1 MINFTWLAEQ
11 DTVHLPGYLIALAI
25 GLLVGLERERKPSAK
40 AGLRTCALVSLT
52 GAVAAALAQT
62 FSAPSILAVGLGAIA
77 FMIVAAYYHHHEAF
91 HDVDSGTTTIAAVIA
106 CYLLGALVM
115 TGHVRVA
122 VILSISITLLL
133 HFKAEL
139 SGVARRLEQRDLVS
153 ILQFAVVAFVVLP
166 LLPDRGYG
174 PYAALNPRH
183 IWSMVVLISGLSLV
197 GYVAL
202 HLFGRQHGA
211 LLLGLLGGLVSS
223 TATTITY
230 SRHARDGASSIALAF
245 DVILT
250 ANLVLLLRLAVLAL
264 VVAPTMLS
272 TLAPVLGG
280 ALTAGAAAF
289 VAARRPTGGAQELGI
304 PRVTNPTELRVALGF
319 GALYALVLVSVA
331 WLVNTWGSQGI
342 YVAASISGL
351 LDVDAISLTNLR
363 LYGLGEVSAS
373 QATIAIAIA
382 VSANGVF
389 KLGVIAVVG
398 GRRLLRRCIVPLA
411 AMLAGGA
418 LGAVLAT

>member
-1 MINFTWLAEQ
+1 MIDFPWLAGQ
-11 DTVHLPGYLIALAI
+11 DTVHLPGYLIAIAI
-25 GLLVGLERERKPSAK
+25 GLLVGLERERKPNAK
-40 AGLRTCALVSLT
+40 AGLRTCALVSLS
-52 GAVAAALAQT
+52 GAVAAALAET
-62 FSAPSILAVGLGAIA
+62 FSSPSILAVGLGAIA
-77 FMIVAAYYHHHEAF
+77 FMIVAAYYHHHEGF
-91 HDVDSGTTTIAAVIA
+91 HDVDPGTTTIAAVIA

-122 VILSISITLLL
+122 VILSIFVTLLL

-230 SRHARDGASSIALAF
+230 SRHARGGASSIALAF

-280 ALTAGAAAF
+280 ALAAGAAAF
-289 VAARRPTGGAQELGI
+289 VAARRPAGGAQELGI

-331 WLVNTWGSQGI
+331 WLVNTWGSKGV
-342 YVAASISGL
+342 YVAASITGL
-351 LDVDAISLTNLR
+351 IDVDAISLTNLR

-373 QATIAIAIA
+373 QATIAMAIA
-382 VSANGVF
+382 VSANSIF
-389 KLGVIAVVG
+389 KLGVIAVAG
-398 GRRLLRRCIVPLA
+398 GKHLLRRCIVPLS

>member
-1 MINFTWLAEQ
+1 MIDFTWLAGQ

-25 GLLVGLERERKPSAK
+25 GLLVGLERERKPNAK

-52 GAVAAALAQT
+52 GAVAAALAET

-122 VILSISITLLL
+122 VILSIFVTLLL

-139 SGVARRLEQRDLVS
+139 SGVARKLEQRDLVS

-211 LLLGLLGGLVSS
+211 LLLGLFGGLVSS
-223 TATTITY
+223 TATTVTY

-250 ANLVLLLRLAVLAL
+250 ANLVLLLRLGVLAL
-264 VVAPTMLS
+264 VVAPDDVVNAGTRS
-272 TLAPVLGG
+272 RRGACCGRGG
-280 ALTAGAAAF
+280 AR
-289 VAARRPTGGAQELGI
+289 RRPQTGRWGTGTRYPPGHQ
-304 PRVTNPTELRVALGF
+304 PHRVASCPRF
-319 GALYALVLVSVA
+319 
-331 WLVNTWGSQGI
+331 
-342 YVAASISGL
+342 
-351 LDVDAISLTNLR
+351 R
-363 LYGLGEVSAS
+363 R
-373 QATIAIAIA
+373 A
-382 VSANGVF
+382 VRPRA
-389 KLGVIAVVG
+389 
-398 GRRLLRRCIVPLA
+398 RERCMA
-411 AMLAGGA
+411 REHMG
-418 LGAVLAT
+418 